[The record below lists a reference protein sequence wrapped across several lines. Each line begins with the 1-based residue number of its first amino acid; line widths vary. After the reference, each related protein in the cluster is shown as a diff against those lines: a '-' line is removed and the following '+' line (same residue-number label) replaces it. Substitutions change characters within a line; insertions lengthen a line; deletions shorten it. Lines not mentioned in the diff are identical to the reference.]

1 MLANKIR
8 NIIEFFDTRGLD
20 SLFLACVTSLILIGL
35 IMVAS
40 STVDFAAAKFSNP
53 LFFLKKHFIFIIL
66 GLLVLSIVAR
76 IKVKFYYDYGQY
88 FLIFAIIL
96 SLLVHVPGLGKTVNG
111 ATRWIDL
118 GFFTLQI
125 SEISRLFFFLWLSGY
140 ITRNDFDKNYLKI
153 FIFLSIL
160 MLVIVFQRDFGS
172 MILLFL
178 AFITFSFL
186 SNLRIMNLI
195 KILSI
200 SVLPIFLLVFL
211 YPYRV
216 QRLLAFIDPWSD
228 PQGSGYQIIASQI
241 ALSSGGL
248 FGQGLGS
255 STQKLFYLPEQY
267 NDFILAIIGE
277 ELGFIF
283 LVILLM
289 LYFLLFSRIFI
300 FYKKTSKISE
310 FSSNI
315 ILSIVLLIFIQTMI
329 HVLVNIGLFPT
340 KGMGLPFISYGGTNL
355 LLMFTYIGILIRI
368 QIENKQ
374 TFSQAVLKNQK

>member
-1 MLANKIR
+1 MLARKIR
-8 NIIEFFDTRGLD
+8 NVIDFFDNRGLD

-35 IMVAS
+35 VMVTS
-40 STVDFAAAKFSNP
+40 STIDFAATKFSNP
-53 LFFLKKHFIFIIL
+53 LFFLKKHFIFVLL
-66 GLLVLSIVAR
+66 GLVVLYVVAR
-76 IKVKFYYDYGQY
+76 IKIKFYYDYGQY
-88 FLIFAIIL
+88 FLIFAIML

-125 SEISRLFFFLWLSGY
+125 SEVSRLFFFLWLSGY
-140 ITRNDFDKNYLKI
+140 ITRNNFDKNYLKI

-178 AFITFSFL
+178 TFVVFSFL
-186 SNLRIMNLI
+186 SNLKMINLL
-195 KILSI
+195 KILSLAI
-200 SVLPIFLLVFL
+200 LPIFLLVYF
-211 YPYRV
+211 YPYRI
-216 QRLLAFIDPWSD
+216 QRILAFIDPWSD

-241 ALSSGGL
+241 ALSSGGF

-283 LVILLM
+283 LVILLI

-310 FSSNI
+310 FSANI
-315 ILSIVLLIFIQTMI
+315 ILSIVLLMFIQTII
-329 HVLVNIGLFPT
+329 HILVNIGLFPT

-368 QIENKQ
+368 QLENKQ
-374 TFSQAVLKNQK
+374 VYSQATKKNQK